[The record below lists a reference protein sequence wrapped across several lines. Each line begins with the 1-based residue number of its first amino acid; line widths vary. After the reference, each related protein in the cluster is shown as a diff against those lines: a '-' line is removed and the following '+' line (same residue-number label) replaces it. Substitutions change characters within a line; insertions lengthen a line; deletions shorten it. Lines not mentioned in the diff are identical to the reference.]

1 MTSSMHDEHAG
12 HGQVQHGAD
21 HAAAPSDQ
29 PDHGAHG
36 GQPAIGGGINAM
48 AASAT
53 LHCLTGCAIGE
64 IAGLIIGTAIGLST
78 FATIALAV
86 GLAFLF
92 GYTLSTLPLVK
103 AGLGF
108 FGALGIVLAA
118 DTLSIATMELV
129 DNAVMAAIP
138 GAMEA
143 GLSNPVFWLGMM
155 VALTAA
161 FIAAYPVNRY
171 LLSRGKGHA
180 LTHHYMHGAQP
191 VDWRRFI
198 PSLSSGALAA
208 VIVAFMLGGLV
219 VAGASGLDT
228 GGHSAAADAD
238 ARTVEVSMSDELTFE
253 PDEITV
259 APGETVRFVVTNT
272 GESVHE
278 FLIGDEAA
286 QAEFEAEMSG
296 SDEMDHDTSSGVS
309 VDRGQTETFDYTFG
323 DTNEAIFAGCHE
335 PGHYEGGMVATITV
349 SD

>member
-1 MTSSMHDEHAG
+1 MTSPTHDEHAG
-12 HGQVQHGAD
+12 DGHMQHGAD
-21 HAAAPSDQ
+21 RAA
-29 PDHGAHG
+29 AHG
-36 GQPAIGGGINAM
+36 GPQDHAAHDEQPAGGGINAM

-64 IAGLIIGTAIGLST
+64 IAGLIIGTAMGLT
-78 FATIALAV
+78 NLATIALAV
-86 GLAFLF
+86 ALAFLF

-108 FGALGIVLAA
+108 FGALGVVLAA
-118 DTLSIATMELV
+118 DTLSIATMEVV

-138 GAMEA
+138 GAMDA

-171 LLSRGKGHA
+171 LLARGKGHA
-180 LTHHYMHGAQP
+180 LTHHYHHGPPAS
-191 VDWRRFI
+191 DWRRLI
-198 PSLSSGALAA
+198 PSFGSGALAA

-228 GGHSAAADAD
+228 GGHSAAGD
-238 ARTVEVSMSDELTFE
+238 ARTVEVSMTDELRFE
-253 PDEITV
+253 PDTITV
-259 APGETVRFVVTNT
+259 APGETVRFEVTNT

-286 QAEFEAEMSG
+286 QAEFADEMSG
-296 SDEMDHDTSSGVS
+296 GEMDHGTASGVS
-309 VDRGQTETFDYTFG
+309 VDPGQTETFDYTFG
-323 DTNEAIFAGCHE
+323 NTDEVILAGCHE
-335 PGHYEGGMVATITV
+335 PGHYDAGMVATINV
-349 SD
+349 RD